1 MLTTFN
7 QTAIASY
14 KLMSTVN
21 LQSIHHFLFLLLFMP
36 LDSDNNVTYIF
47 GYFCFMVC
55 FVCLFLSLLS
65 YDFGAVILVIY
76 VADKEDAL

>member
-14 KLMSTVN
+14 KLMSTAN
-21 LQSIHHFLFLLLFMP
+21 LQSMHHFVFLLLFMP
-36 LDSDNNVTYIF
+36 LDSDNNVKQIF

-55 FVCLFLSLLS
+55 FVCLFSFPFVL
-65 YDFGAVILVIY
+65 
-76 VADKEDAL
+76 